1 MTNVSRQVLQK
12 FEIRKSKQQKEAFRA
27 WLCEQLAAA
36 GYAPQEEKHKGL
48 YTIHNVVAGDPDKA
62 KVLLTAHYD
71 TCAVLPFPNF
81 ITPRSLFWYLAYQL
95 VLCVVIFLV
104 AALMM
109 AALEVLAFCV
119 GVVLVLAERIDSRTA
134 GEMMVYAAP
143 LLYYLAL
150 LVCFWWMFDGK
161 ANRHTA
167 NDNTSG
173 TVTLLEIALS
183 LPQDLRENVCF
194 VWFDNEERG
203 LLGSQAFAKRH
214 KAAKKNAL
222 VLNFD
227 CVGDGDSLQ
236 FFPGKKVKKTEV
248 TDLLRASFLPVGDK
262 SVEVVEGFG
271 FYPSDQ
277 AAFRRGVG
285 VCALKKSRVFGW
297 YMDRIHTKRDTVLE
311 ETNIDLLRAG
321 TVRLLQTIKDKEET
335 HA

>member
-12 FEIRKSKQQKEAFRA
+12 FEIRKSKQQKETFRA

-36 GYAPQEEKHKGL
+36 GYAPQVEKHKSL
-48 YTIHNVVAGDPDKA
+48 YTSHNVVAGDPDKA
-62 KVLLTAHYD
+62 RVLLTAHYD

-95 VLCVVIFLV
+95 VIVVVFFAIVFAV
-104 AALMM
+104 TFGVTFGLMM
-109 AALEVLAFCV
+109 LTDGEVGPGFGALAGYAVLLFC
-119 GVVLVLAERIDSRTA
+119 L
-134 GEMMVYAAP
+134 
-143 LLYYLAL
+143 
-150 LVCFWWMFDGK
+150 WWMFDGK

-183 LPQDLRENVCF
+183 LPEELRSDVCF

-203 LLGSQAFAKRH
+203 LLGSAAFAGKH
-214 KAAKKNAL
+214 KEAKKGAL

-236 FFPGKKVKKTEV
+236 FFPTKKVKKTEV

>member
-1 MTNVSRQVLQK
+1 MTNTAREVLQRW
-12 FEIRKSKQQKEAFRA
+12 EIRKSKKQKEAFRT
-27 WLCEQLAAA
+27 WLCQQLAEA
-36 GYAPQEEKHKGL
+36 GYMPQVEKHKGL
-48 YTIHNVVAGDPDKA
+48 YTSHNVVAGDPDKA

-81 ITPRSLFWYLAYQL
+81 ITPRNLFWYLVYQL
-95 VLCVVIFLV
+95 LI
-104 AALMM
+104 
-109 AALEVLAFCV
+109 
-119 GVVLVLAERIDSRTA
+119 TA
-134 GEMMVYAAP
+134 GFFAVVFAVTFFSVLGAELLLDDIDLASLIGMVLGYAT
-143 LLYYLAL
+143 LLFGL
-150 LVCFWWMFDGK
+150 WWMMDGK

-173 TVTLLEIALS
+173 VVTLLETALR
-183 LPQDLRENVCF
+183 LPQELRGEVCF

-203 LLGSQAFAKRH
+203 LLGSNAFAKKH
-214 KAAKKNAL
+214 KAARKNAL
-222 VLNFD
+222 CINFD

-236 FFPGKKVKKTEV
+236 FFPGRKVKKTDV
-248 TDLLRASFLPVGDK
+248 TELLRRSYLGAGEK
-262 SVEVVEGFG
+262 TVEVVKGFG

-277 AAFRRGVG
+277 AAFARGVG
-285 VCALKKSRVFGW
+285 VCALKRSKLFGW